1 MPYRE
6 KIAWLSLVAMT
17 VTFGP
22 YFALVQLGLVPAGP
36 PPYTRQLLLYAGVVA
51 AQLLI
56 LGLGHL
62 WLRRQASQE
71 ARLPPDE
78 RDRAIGQRSVGAAY
92 SVMIGGMI
100 VVGCLLPFSASGWGI
115 VNAALFMI
123 VVAEMVR
130 SALVVHGYRAQT

>member
-17 VTFGP
+17 LTFGP
-22 YFALVQLGLVPAGP
+22 YFALIQLGLVPEGP
-36 PPYTRQLLLYAGVVA
+36 PPYTRQLLLYSGVVGV
-51 AQLLI
+51 QLLI

-62 WLRRQASQE
+62 LLRRQAPQE

-92 SVMIGGMI
+92 GVLIGGMI
-100 VVGCLLPFSASGWGI
+100 VVGCLLPFSESRWGI
-115 VNAALFMI
+115 VNAAIFMI
-123 VVAEMVR
+123 VVAELVR